1 MLKNRLRPTKPCN
14 THILG
19 RSMEQLAVMAGSSSP
34 LPSSAGSVFLP
45 GSSSSSSTVST
56 PLSAGLSSTSTP
68 SKGRHRLATE
78 PCATTRDSNEDLPKL
93 ATPKSPRTPTI
104 GPAVMVHAINHRF
117 TMTFK
122 MLTVCDLCMKQMFI
136 GTSLI
141 SVKVKVNFVI

>member
-1 MLKNRLRPTKPCN
+1 
-14 THILG
+14 
-19 RSMEQLAVMAGSSSP
+19 
-34 LPSSAGSVFLP
+34 LP

-56 PLSAGLSSTSTP
+56 PLSAGLSSTSTSTP

-78 PCATTRDSNEDLPKL
+78 PCTATRDSNEDLPKL

-136 GTSLI
+136 GMSLI
-141 SVKVKVNFVI
+141 LVLNMTFKNMC